1 LGRGAELQEAPS
13 SRLLAFADAI
23 FGNDE
28 LARHESH
35 RWPGRFLAVAALLAA
50 IIVAR
55 RPDAV
60 TNPQFWG
67 EDGFLYFRD
76 NLILGFPRA
85 AQSLYMG
92 FPHLGQRLLAFIG
105 GLVPVAAAPRAYT
118 TLTIL
123 LTALCL
129 ATFVLPAF
137 RHLVRSDALR
147 LLWCIAAAAL
157 PFDTGMPPIQF
168 PGVLSNPANLG
179 WWVGI
184 WLSLLSLMRL
194 PSRTSH
200 IGLLALAGSLAI
212 FTTPLGPAFVPLWL
226 LRAWHARRRSD
237 HRELGFALSLVTAL
251 AVCIAVT
258 GNLGSNGTGSIRL
271 SFLDM
276 PRFYLLRYLMLVA
289 DRTAA
294 LVLVPGGLASVRATG
309 TEATAGVALVV
320 FAALAAGSL
329 AAQWRTLPALLG
341 ALYLFFASLLL
352 TTLGR
357 LFWALTPLHD
367 FPARYTLVPAAML
380 VLAVVIALDGIP
392 RGFVHMA
399 TVLGVAGILVCSWA
413 PRFVVRP
420 LVDQHWPRYAV
431 LLEQK
436 QRAGSTAPL
445 TIPINPPW
453 TPIRFDVRP
462 LAPNPPV
469 PPSLVLA
476 RLGPDETFRQTFLS
490 ECDGLD
496 GITLKFAEEKS
507 PTAGALELA
516 LVDDERNEV
525 LASVTIPRDQLLEGA
540 PQPLYVPPI
549 AASTGRRYTIVAR
562 AVGIDPQVPIRVLGA
577 PNDLYPDG
585 YASFPGATPDLDAS
599 FAYSCASTWT
609 AARR

>member
-1 LGRGAELQEAPS
+1 LGRVAELQEAPS

-23 FGNDE
+23 FGNDD
-28 LARHESH
+28 LARAKSS
-35 RWPGRFLAVAALLAA
+35 RWPGRFLAVAGLLAA

-67 EDGFLYFRD
+67 EDGFLLFRE

-92 FPHLGQRLLAFIG
+92 FPQLGQRLLAFIG
-105 GLVPVAAAPRAYT
+105 GLVPIAAAPRAYT

-157 PFDTGMPPIQF
+157 PFESGMPPTQF
-168 PGVLSNPANLG
+168 PGVLSNPANVG

-194 PSRTSH
+194 PSRSSQ

-212 FTTPLGPAFVPLWL
+212 FTTPLGPACVPLWL
-226 LRAWHARRRSD
+226 LRAWRARRRSD
-237 HRELGFALSLVTAL
+237 YRELGFAIALVTAL
-251 AVCIAVT
+251 AICIAVT

-276 PRFYLLRYLMLVA
+276 PRLYLLRYLILVS
-289 DRTAA
+289 DRVAA
-294 LVLVPGGLASVRATG
+294 LVLMPGALASVRTTG
-309 TEATAGVALVV
+309 TGATTGVALVV
-320 FAALAAGSL
+320 LAALAAASL
-329 AAQWRTLPALLG
+329 AARGRTLPALLG
-341 ALYLFFASLLL
+341 ALYLFVASLLL
-352 TTLGR
+352 TTIGR
-357 LFWALTPLHD
+357 LFWLLAPVHQ

-392 RGFVHMA
+392 HGLVRTA
-399 TVLGVAGILVCSWA
+399 TALGVAGILACGWG
-413 PRFVVRP
+413 PRFVVNP

-469 PPSLVLA
+469 PPSLVLTG
-476 RLGPDETFRQTFLS
+476 LGPDETFRQTFLS

-496 GITLKFAEEKS
+496 GITLQFAEEKS

-525 LASVTIPRDQLLEGA
+525 LASVTIPRDQLLQGA

-549 AASTGRRYTIVAR
+549 AASAGRRYTIVAR
-562 AVGIDPQVPIRVLGA
+562 AVGIDPAVPVRVLGA
-577 PNDLYPDG
+577 ANDQYRDG
-585 YASFPGATPDLDAS
+585 YASFAGAAPDLDAS
-599 FAYSCASTWT
+599 FAYSCASPRV
-609 AARR
+609 AVSR

>member
-1 LGRGAELQEAPS
+1 MQGEPS
-13 SRLLAFADAI
+13 SRLLSFTDAI

-28 LARHESH
+28 LPRPEPR
-35 RWPGRFLAVAALLAA
+35 RWLGRFLAVGAMLAA

-67 EDGFLYFRD
+67 EDGFLYFRE

-85 AQSLYMG
+85 AQSLYAG

-118 TLTIL
+118 TLAIL

-147 LLWCIAAAAL
+147 LLWCIAAAGL
-157 PFDTGMPPIQF
+157 PFETGMPPIQF
-168 PGVLSNPANLG
+168 PGVLSNPANIG

-184 WLSLLSLMRL
+184 WLALLSLMRL
-194 PSRTSH
+194 PSRSSQ

-212 FTTPLGPAFVPLWL
+212 FTTPLGPACAPLWL
-226 LRAWHARRRSD
+226 LRAWRAWRRAD

-251 AVCIAVT
+251 AVCLAVT
-258 GNLGSNGTGSIRL
+258 GNLGSNGTGTIRL

-276 PRFYLLRYLMLVA
+276 PRLYVLRYLVLVS
-289 DRTAA
+289 DRLAA
-294 LVLVPGGLASVRATG
+294 LVLMPGGVASVRAMG
-309 TEATAGVALVV
+309 TEATAGVALAVL
-320 FAALAAGSL
+320 AALAAGSL
-329 AAQWRTLPALLG
+329 AAQWRTLPALLA

-352 TTLGR
+352 TMLGR
-357 LFWALTPLHD
+357 LFWVLKPLHD
-367 FPARYTLVPAAML
+367 FPPRYTLVPGAML
-380 VLAVVIALDGIP
+380 VLAVAIALDGIP
-392 RGFVHMA
+392 RGFARTA
-399 TVLGVAGILVCSWA
+399 TVVGVVGILVCSWS

-420 LVDQHWPRYAV
+420 PIDQPWPRYAA

-436 QRAGSTAPL
+436 LRAGSTAPL
-445 TIPINPPW
+445 SIPINPPW
-453 TPIRFDVRP
+453 TPIGFDVRA
-462 LAPNPPV
+462 LAPKPQV
-469 PPSLVLA
+469 PPSRVVA
-476 RLGPDETFRQTFLS
+476 QLGPDETLRQTFVS

-496 GITLKFAEEKS
+496 GITLQIADEKS
-507 PTAGALELA
+507 PTRGALDLT
-516 LVDDERNEV
+516 LVDDERREV
-525 LASVTIPRDQLLEGA
+525 LASVTIPRDQLVRGA
-540 PQPLYVPPI
+540 PQTLYVPPI
-549 AASTGRRYTIVAR
+549 AASAGRRYAIVAR
-562 AVGIDPQVPIRVLGA
+562 AMGIDPQVPIRVLGA

-609 AARR
+609 AASR